1 MAKSR
6 IAIEYEM
13 RKHLRELWLL
23 VQDWYEVQGV
33 KIDTTESEHSV
44 QHYGSAMFGRATDNS
59 PDFWRGGLFNSASL
73 TLRNPAPGKETGD
86 GYIDIGLRSD
96 ELYRAL
102 ERHDKKHGKNTE
114 VNGYDGFNDGGYRC
128 PHD

>member
-6 IAIEYEM
+6 VAIEDEM
-13 RKHLRELWLL
+13 RRHLRELWLL

-33 KIDTTESEHSV
+33 GIDYQESEHDI
-44 QHYGSAMFGRATDNS
+44 QHYGSAMFGRATEDN
-59 PDFWRGGLFNSASL
+59 PDFWRGGLFNNACL
-73 TLRNPAPGKETGD
+73 TLRNPSPGKEPGD

-96 ELYRAL
+96 ELCMAL
-102 ERHDKKHGKNTE
+102 ERHNKKNGKNTE
-114 VNGYDGFNDGGYRC
+114 VNGYDGFNDGGNRC